1 MIYDDDVIQL
11 TANGWAVEWT
21 ARTQVEVVE
30 DTVVIRQG
38 DDEVTLPWCY
48 IPDML
53 KALEKA
59 QDELKRYRCGRP
71 RRNVG

>member
-48 IPDML
+48 IPDIL
-53 KALEKA
+53 KALGKA
-59 QDELKRYRCGRP
+59 QDELKRYCCCGF
-71 RRNVG
+71 RRHAG